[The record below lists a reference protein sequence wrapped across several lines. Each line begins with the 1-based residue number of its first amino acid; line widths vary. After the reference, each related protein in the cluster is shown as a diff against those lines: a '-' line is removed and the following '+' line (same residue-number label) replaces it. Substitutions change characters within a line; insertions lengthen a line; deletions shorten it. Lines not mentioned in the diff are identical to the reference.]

1 MAMTKI
7 ELAAKSQIERILKK
21 QGYPTYAKLFD
32 MFDLNLTKDPNVIGY
47 MVPGKAKIVLNMG
60 LSTDQVSMIVRHEI
74 LHEYLNHGPR
84 GKAFEKQKYKDW
96 YGKEGSVGNH
106 DLSNQAADWEISN
119 RGYTDADKVTA
130 RNIMLGDKVLQGL
143 VTELDNPGK
152 GWEKLT
158 FEEMYGKLLDQY
170 KDNLNDIKNKFSG
183 MPQIGDTGDS
193 ETQNAEEIERQ
204 ANAISDDAGEMID
217 QAKQDAED
225 AKAEDDKEGEKQ
237 AKDKQDKA
245 GVGKKIADKV
255 ADAAKDLKKQED
267 ELKNSQDDDE
277 VFKDEKQL
285 EKERKIE
292 ERRKKLQDA
301 LKNADALVKL
311 EKEVQVNRDK
321 EKAAKAAKD
330 LERYNADPMTAFEMS
345 LNEFIARQLMY
356 DRNYTYRKF
365 NKNYASQGIIKKGI
379 SSRYNGKIPLI
390 NVYFDRSGS
399 FVGRPDKTRD
409 AENAI
414 SALNQYVQQGKL
426 KINLY
431 YASTDV
437 FQDREEAESMGG
449 GMDSDPVIEHIK
461 ATEPDNVIILTD
473 SDSNYG
479 DETAEVPGAVWF
491 LFYDSDAPDFVR
503 RLQGEELTRAFVL

>member
-7 ELAAKSQIERILKK
+7 EYIAKDQIKRLLKT

-32 MFDLNLTKDPNVIGY
+32 LFDLNLTRDPNVIGY
-47 MVPGKAKIVLNMG
+47 MVPGKAKIVLNIG
-60 LSTDQVSMIVRHEI
+60 LDKEQVSTIVRHEI

-106 DLSNQAADWEISN
+106 DLANQAADWEISN
-119 RGYTDADKVTA
+119 RGYTDADKEAV
-130 RNIMLGDKVLQGL
+130 RHIRLGDRVLQGL

-170 KDNLNDIKNKFSG
+170 KNDLNNIKNEFSG

-193 ETQNAEEIERQ
+193 EIQDAEEIERQ

-237 AKDKQDKA
+237 AKDKQAKA
-245 GVGKKIADKV
+245 EAGKKIADKV

-267 ELKNSQDDDE
+267 ELKNSQDAGE
-277 VFKDEKQL
+277 VFKDKKQI

-301 LKNADALVKL
+301 LKDADTLVKL
-311 EKEVQVNRDK
+311 EKETQVIRDK
-321 EKAAKAAKD
+321 EKMAKAAVD
-330 LERYNADPMTAFEMS
+330 LERYSADPMTAFEMS

-379 SSRYNGKIPLI
+379 SSRYNGKIPVI

-399 FVGRPDKTRD
+399 FSNYPDKTRD

-437 FQDREEAESMGG
+437 FQDREDAEDAGS
-449 GMDSDPVIEHIK
+449 GMDSDPVIDHIK

-473 SDSNYG
+473 SDSNSGY
-479 DETAEVPGAVWF
+479 ETAEVPGAVWF
-491 LFYDSDAPDFVR
+491 LFYGSDAPNFVK

>member
-7 ELAAKSQIERILKK
+7 ELAAKNQIERILKK

-47 MVPGKAKIVLNMG
+47 MVPGKAKIVLNIG
-60 LSTDQVSMIVRHEI
+60 LDKEQVSTIVRHEI

-106 DLSNQAADWEISN
+106 DLANQAADWEISN
-119 RGYTDADKVTA
+119 RGYTDADKEAV
-130 RNIMLGDKVLQGL
+130 RNIRLGDKVLQGL

-170 KDNLNDIKNKFSG
+170 KNNLNNIKNEFSG
-183 MPQIGDTGDS
+183 MPQIGDTGDN
-193 ETQNAEEIERQ
+193 EIQDTEEIERQ

-217 QAKQDAED
+217 QAKQDAKD
-225 AKAEDDKEGEKQ
+225 AKTEDDKEGEKQ
-237 AKDKQDKA
+237 AKDKQAKA
-245 GVGKKIADKV
+245 EAGKKIADKV

-267 ELKNSQDDDE
+267 ELKNSQDDGE
-277 VFKDEKQL
+277 VFKDKKQL

-301 LKNADALVKL
+301 LKNADTLVKL
-311 EKEVQVNRDK
+311 EKEVQVNKDK
-321 EKAAKAAKD
+321 EELAKAAVD
-330 LERYNADPMTAFEMS
+330 LEQYNADPMTAFEMS

-379 SSRYNGKIPLI
+379 SSRYNGKIPVI

-399 FVGRPDKTRD
+399 FSTRPDKTRD

-437 FQDREEAESMGG
+437 FQDRKEAEDTGG
-449 GMDSDPVIEHIK
+449 GMDSDPVIDHIK

-479 DETAEVPGAVWF
+479 NETAEVPGAVWF

>member
-7 ELAAKSQIERILKK
+7 EYIAKDQIKRILKK

-32 MFDLNLTKDPNVIGY
+32 LFDLNLTRDPKVIGY
-47 MVPGKAKIVLNMG
+47 MVPGKAKIVLNIG
-60 LSTDQVSMIVRHEI
+60 LDKEQVSTIVRHEI
-74 LHEYLNHGPR
+74 LHEYLNHGLR

-106 DLSNQAADWEISN
+106 YLANQAADWEISN
-119 RGYTDADKVTA
+119 RGYTDADKEVV
-130 RNIMLGDKVLQGL
+130 RNIRLGDKVLQGL

-170 KDNLNDIKNKFSG
+170 KDDLNNIKNEFSG

-193 ETQNAEEIERQ
+193 EIQDAEEIERQ

-217 QAKQDAED
+217 QAEQDAKE
-225 AKAEDDKEGEKQ
+225 AEAEGDKEGEKQ
-237 AKDKQDKA
+237 AKDKQAKA
-245 GVGKKIADKV
+245 EAGKNIADKV
-255 ADAAKDLKKQED
+255 ADAAKDIKKQED
-267 ELKNSQDDDE
+267 ELKNSQDSDE
-277 VFKDEKQL
+277 VFKDKKQL

-301 LKNADALVKL
+301 LKDADSLVKL
-311 EKEVQVNRDK
+311 EKETQVIRDK
-321 EKAAKAAKD
+321 EKIAKAAKD
-330 LERYNADPMTAFEMS
+330 LERYNANPMNAFSVS
-345 LNEFIARQLMY
+345 LNNFIANELAYNRGG
-356 DRNYTYRKF
+356 TWKKF
-365 NKNYASQGIIKKGI
+365 NKNYISQGIIKKGI
-379 SSRYNGKIPLI
+379 TSRSSGKVPLI

-399 FVGRPDKTRD
+399 FYGCPDKTRD

-414 SALNQYVQQGKL
+414 STLNKYVKQGKL
-426 KINLY
+426 LINLY

-461 ATEPDNVIILTD
+461 ATKPDNVIILTD

-479 DETAEVPGAVWF
+479 YETAEVPGAVWF
-491 LFYDSDAPDFVR
+491 LFYDSDAPDFVK
-503 RLQGEELTRAFVL
+503 RLHGKKLTRTFVL

>member
-7 ELAAKSQIERILKK
+7 EYIAKDQIKRLLKT

-32 MFDLNLTKDPNVIGY
+32 LFDLNLTRDPNVIGY
-47 MVPGKAKIVLNMG
+47 MVPGKAKIVLNIG
-60 LSTDQVSMIVRHEI
+60 LDKEQVSTIVRHEI

-106 DLSNQAADWEISN
+106 DLANQAADWEISN
-119 RGYTDADKVTA
+119 RGYTDADKDVV
-130 RNIMLGDKVLQGL
+130 RNIRLGDRVLQGL

-170 KDNLNDIKNKFSG
+170 KNDLNNIKNEFSG

-193 ETQNAEEIERQ
+193 EIQDAEEIERQ

-245 GVGKKIADKV
+245 EAGKKIADKV
-255 ADAAKDLKKQED
+255 ADDAKDLKKQED
-267 ELKNSQDDDE
+267 ELKNSQDSDE
-277 VFKDEKQL
+277 VFKDKKQL

-301 LKNADALVKL
+301 LKDADTLVKL
-311 EKEVQVNRDK
+311 EKETQVIRDK
-321 EKAAKAAKD
+321 EKIAKAARD
-330 LERYNADPMTAFEMS
+330 LERYNAKPINAFSVS
-345 LNEFIARQLMY
+345 LNNFIAKELAYNRGG
-356 DRNYTYRKF
+356 TWKKF
-365 NKNYASQGIIKKGI
+365 NKNYISQGIIKKGI
-379 SSRYNGKIPLI
+379 TSRARGNVPLI

-399 FVGRPDKTRD
+399 FSNYPDKTRD

-414 SALNQYVQQGKL
+414 AALNKYMKQGKL
-426 KINLY
+426 LINLY

-437 FQDREEAESMGG
+437 FQDRKEAEKMGG

-461 ATEPDNVIILTD
+461 ATKPDNVIILTD
-473 SDSNYG
+473 HDSNDGY
-479 DETAEVPGAVWF
+479 ETAEVPGAVWF
-491 LFYDSDAPDFVR
+491 LFYDSDAPDFVK
-503 RLQGEELTRAFVL
+503 RLRGRKLTKTFVF

>member
-7 ELAAKSQIERILKK
+7 EYIAKDQIKRLLKT

-32 MFDLNLTKDPNVIGY
+32 LFDLNLTRDPNVIGY
-47 MVPGKAKIVLNMG
+47 MVPGKAKIVLNIR
-60 LSTDQVSMIVRHEI
+60 LDKEQVSTIVRHEI

-106 DLSNQAADWEISN
+106 DLANQAADWEISN
-119 RGYTDADKVTA
+119 RGYTDADKEAV
-130 RNIMLGDKVLQGL
+130 RHIRLGDRVLQGL

-170 KDNLNDIKNKFSG
+170 KNDLNNIKNQFSG

-193 ETQNAEEIERQ
+193 EIQDAEEIERQ

-225 AKAEDDKEGEKQ
+225 AKAEASKN
-237 AKDKQDKA
+237 
-245 GVGKKIADKV
+245 IADKV
-255 ADAAKDLKKQED
+255 ADAAKDIKKQED
-267 ELKNSQDDDE
+267 ELKNSQDSDE
-277 VFKDEKQL
+277 VFKDKKQL

-301 LKNADALVKL
+301 LKDADSLVKL
-311 EKEVQVNRDK
+311 EKETQVIRDK
-321 EKAAKAAKD
+321 EKIAKAAKD
-330 LERYNADPMTAFEMS
+330 LERYNANPMNAFSVS
-345 LNEFIARQLMY
+345 LNNFIANELAYNRGG
-356 DRNYTYRKF
+356 TWKKF
-365 NKNYASQGIIKKGI
+365 NKNYISQGIIKKGI
-379 SSRYNGKIPLI
+379 TSRSSGKVPLI
-390 NVYFDRSGS
+390 NVYFDRSYS
-399 FVGRPDKTRD
+399 FSSRPDKTRD

-414 SALNQYVQQGKL
+414 STLNKYVKQGKL
-426 KINLY
+426 LINLY

-437 FQDREEAESMGG
+437 FQDREEAEEVGG
-449 GMDSDPVIEHIK
+449 GMNSDPVIDHIK
-461 ATEPDNVIILTD
+461 ATKPDNVIILTD
-473 SDSNYG
+473 SDSNSGY
-479 DETAEVPGAVWF
+479 ETAEVPGGVWF
-491 LFYDSDAPDFVR
+491 LFYESDAPDFVK
-503 RLQGEELTRAFVL
+503 RLRGRKLTRAFVL

>member
-47 MVPGKAKIVLNMG
+47 MVPGKAKIVLNIG
-60 LSTDQVSMIVRHEI
+60 LDKEQVSTIVRHEI

-84 GKAFEKQKYKDW
+84 GKAFEKQKYRDW

-106 DLSNQAADWEISN
+106 DLANQAADWEISN
-119 RGYTDADKVTA
+119 RGYTDADKEAV
-130 RNIMLGDKVLQGL
+130 RSIRLGDRVLQGL

-170 KDNLNDIKNKFSG
+170 KNDLNNIKNQFSG

-193 ETQNAEEIERQ
+193 EIQDAEEIERQ
-204 ANAISDDAGEMID
+204 ANAISDDAGEIID
-217 QAKQDAED
+217 QAKQDAKD
-225 AKAEDDKEGEKQ
+225 ANAEDDKEGEKQ
-237 AKDKQDKA
+237 AKDKQAKA
-245 GVGKKIADKV
+245 EAGKKIADKV
-255 ADAAKDLKKQED
+255 ADATKDLKKQED
-267 ELKNSQDDDE
+267 ELKNSQDDGE
-277 VFKDEKQL
+277 VFKDKEQL

-301 LKNADALVKL
+301 LKDADTLVKL
-311 EKEVQVNRDK
+311 DKEVQVNIDK
-321 EKAAKAAKD
+321 EKVAKAAKD
-330 LERYNADPMTAFEMS
+330 LERYNANPMNAFSVS
-345 LNEFIARQLMY
+345 LNNFIAKELAYNRGG
-356 DRNYTYRKF
+356 TWKKF
-365 NKNYASQGIIKKGI
+365 NKNYISQGIIKKGI
-379 SSRYNGKIPLI
+379 TSRSSGKVPLI

-399 FVGRPDKTRD
+399 FSSRPDKTRD

-414 SALNQYVQQGKL
+414 STLNKYVKQGKL
-426 KINLY
+426 LIDLY

-437 FQDREEAESMGG
+437 FQDREEAEDAGG
-449 GMDSDPVIEHIK
+449 GMDSDPVIDHIK
-461 ATEPDNVIILTD
+461 ATKPDNVIILTD
-473 SDSNYG
+473 SDSNSGY
-479 DETAEVPGAVWF
+479 ETAEVPGGVWF
-491 LFYDSDAPDFVR
+491 LFYESDAPDFVK
-503 RLQGEELTRAFVL
+503 RLRGRKLTRAFVL

>member
-7 ELAAKSQIERILKK
+7 ELAAKNQIERILKK

-47 MVPGKAKIVLNMG
+47 MVPGKAKIVLNIG
-60 LSTDQVSMIVRHEI
+60 LSTDQVSTIVRHEI

-106 DLSNQAADWEISN
+106 DLANQAADWEISN
-119 RGYTDADKVTA
+119 RGYTDADKKAV

-158 FEEMYGKLLDQY
+158 FEEMYGQLLDQY
-170 KDNLNDIKNKFSG
+170 KDNIDDIKSQFSG

-193 ETQNAEEIERQ
+193 EIQNAEEIERQ

-225 AKAEDDKEGEKQ
+225 AKAEDDKEGEKHANDQQ
-237 AKDKQDKA
+237 AKAEA
-245 GVGKKIADKV
+245 GKEIADKV
-255 ADAAKDLKKQED
+255 AKAAKDLKKQED
-267 ELKNSQDDDE
+267 ELKDSQDSDE
-277 VFKDEKQL
+277 VFKDEKQI

-301 LKNADALVKL
+301 LKNAGELTNL
-311 EKEVQVNRDK
+311 EKEVQNNKDK
-321 EKAAKAAKD
+321 EKAAKAARD
-330 LERYNADPMTAFEMS
+330 LEKYRANPMNAFKMS
-345 LNEFIARQLMY
+345 LNDFIAREIAY
-356 DRNYTYRKF
+356 NRNGTWRKF
-365 NKNYASQGIIKKGI
+365 NKNAISQGIIKKGI
-379 SSRYNGKIPLI
+379 SSRSNGKVPVI

-399 FVGRPDKTRD
+399 FSSRPDKTRD

-414 SALNQYVQQGKL
+414 AALNQYVQRGQL

-437 FQDREEAESMGG
+437 FQDREEAEDMGG
-449 GMDSDPVIEHIK
+449 GMNSDPVIEHIK
-461 ATEPDNVIILTD
+461 ATKPDNVIVLTD
-473 SDSNYG
+473 SDSNDGY
-479 DETAEVPGAVWF
+479 ETAKVPGGVWF
-491 LFYDSDAPDFVR
+491 LFYDSDAPDFVK
-503 RLQGEELTRAFVL
+503 RLRGDKLTRTFVL

>member
-47 MVPGKAKIVLNMG
+47 MVPGKAKIVLNIG
-60 LSTDQVSMIVRHEI
+60 LDKEQVSTIVRHEI

-106 DLSNQAADWEISN
+106 DLANQAADWEISN
-119 RGYTDADKVTA
+119 RGYTDADKDVV
-130 RNIMLGDKVLQGL
+130 RNIRLGDRVLQGL

-170 KDNLNDIKNKFSG
+170 KNDLNNIKNEFSG

-193 ETQNAEEIERQ
+193 EIQDAEEIERQ

-245 GVGKKIADKV
+245 EAGKKIADNV
-255 ADAAKDLKKQED
+255 ADDAKDLKKQED
-267 ELKNSQDDDE
+267 ELKNSQDDGE
-277 VFKDEKQL
+277 VFKDKKQI

-301 LKNADALVKL
+301 LKDADALVKL
-311 EKEVQVNRDK
+311 EKETQVIREK
-321 EKAAKAAKD
+321 EKIAKAARD
-330 LERYNADPMTAFEMS
+330 LERYNAKPINAFSVS
-345 LNEFIARQLMY
+345 LNNFIAKELAYNRGG
-356 DRNYTYRKF
+356 TWKKF
-365 NKNYASQGIIKKGI
+365 NKNYISQGIIKKGI
-379 SSRYNGKIPLI
+379 TSRSRGNVPLI

-399 FVGRPDKTRD
+399 FSNYPDKTRD

-414 SALNQYVQQGKL
+414 STLNKYVKQGKL
-426 KINLY
+426 LINLY

-449 GMDSDPVIEHIK
+449 GMDSDPVIDHIK
-461 ATEPDNVIILTD
+461 ATKPDNVIILTD
-473 SDSNYG
+473 SDSNSGY
-479 DETAEVPGAVWF
+479 ETAEVPGGVWF
-491 LFYDSDAPDFVR
+491 LFYESDAPDFVK
-503 RLQGEELTRAFVL
+503 RLRGRKLTRAFVL

>member
-60 LSTDQVSMIVRHEI
+60 LDKEQVSTIVRHEI

-106 DLSNQAADWEISN
+106 DLANQAADWEISN
-119 RGYTDADKVTA
+119 RGYTDADKEAV
-130 RNIMLGDKVLQGL
+130 RHIRLGDKTLQGL

-170 KDNLNDIKNKFSG
+170 KNDLNNIKNEFSG
-183 MPQIGDTGDS
+183 IPQIGDTGDS
-193 ETQNAEEIERQ
+193 EIQDAEEIERQ

-245 GVGKKIADKV
+245 EAGKKIADKV
-255 ADAAKDLKKQED
+255 ADDAKDLKKQED
-267 ELKNSQDDDE
+267 ELKNSQDSDE
-277 VFKDEKQL
+277 VFKDKKQL

-301 LKNADALVKL
+301 LKDADTLVRL
-311 EKEVQVNRDK
+311 DKEVQVNIDK
-321 EKAAKAAKD
+321 EKVAKAAKD
-330 LERYNADPMTAFEMS
+330 LERYNANPMNAFSVS
-345 LNEFIARQLMY
+345 LNNFIAKELAYNRGG
-356 DRNYTYRKF
+356 TWKKF
-365 NKNYASQGIIKKGI
+365 NKNYISQGIIKKGI
-379 SSRYNGKIPLI
+379 TSRSSGKVPLI

-399 FVGRPDKTRD
+399 FSNYPDKTRD

-414 SALNQYVQQGKL
+414 ATLNKYMKQGKL
-426 KINLY
+426 LINLY

-437 FQDREEAESMGG
+437 FQDRKEAEKLGG

-461 ATEPDNVIILTD
+461 ATKPDNVIILTD

-479 DETAEVPGAVWF
+479 YQTAEVPGAVWF
-491 LFYDSDAPDFVR
+491 LFYESDAPDFVK
-503 RLQGEELTRAFVL
+503 RLRGRKLTRAFVL

>member
-47 MVPGKAKIVLNMG
+47 MVPGKAKIVLNIG
-60 LSTDQVSMIVRHEI
+60 LDKEQVSTIVRHEI

-84 GKAFEKQKYKDW
+84 GKAFEKQKYRDW

-106 DLSNQAADWEISN
+106 DLANQAADWEISN
-119 RGYTDADKVTA
+119 RGYTDADKEAV
-130 RNIMLGDKVLQGL
+130 RSIRLGDRVLQGL

-170 KDNLNDIKNKFSG
+170 KNDLNNIKNQFSG

-193 ETQNAEEIERQ
+193 EIQDAEEIERQ
-204 ANAISDDAGEMID
+204 ANAISDDAGEIID
-217 QAKQDAED
+217 QAKQDAKD
-225 AKAEDDKEGEKQ
+225 ANAEDDKEGEKQ
-237 AKDKQDKA
+237 AKDKQAKA
-245 GVGKKIADKV
+245 EAGKKIADKV
-255 ADAAKDLKKQED
+255 ADATKDLKNQED
-267 ELKNSQDDDE
+267 ELKNSQDDGE
-277 VFKDEKQL
+277 VFKDKEQL

-301 LKNADALVKL
+301 LKDADTLVKL
-311 EKEVQVNRDK
+311 DKEVQVNIDK
-321 EKAAKAAKD
+321 EKVAKAAKD
-330 LERYNADPMTAFEMS
+330 LERYNANPMNAFSVS
-345 LNEFIARQLMY
+345 LNNFIAKELAYNRGG
-356 DRNYTYRKF
+356 TWKKF
-365 NKNYASQGIIKKGI
+365 NKNYISQGIIKKGI
-379 SSRYNGKIPLI
+379 TSRSSGKVPLI

-399 FVGRPDKTRD
+399 FSSRPDKTRD

-414 SALNQYVQQGKL
+414 STLNKYVKQGKL
-426 KINLY
+426 LIDLY

-437 FQDREEAESMGG
+437 FQDREEAEDAGG
-449 GMDSDPVIEHIK
+449 GMDSDPVIDHIK
-461 ATEPDNVIILTD
+461 ATKPDNVIILTD
-473 SDSNYG
+473 SDSNSGY
-479 DETAEVPGAVWF
+479 ETAEVPGGVWF
-491 LFYDSDAPDFVR
+491 LFYESDAPDFVK
-503 RLQGEELTRAFVL
+503 RLRGRKLTRAFVL